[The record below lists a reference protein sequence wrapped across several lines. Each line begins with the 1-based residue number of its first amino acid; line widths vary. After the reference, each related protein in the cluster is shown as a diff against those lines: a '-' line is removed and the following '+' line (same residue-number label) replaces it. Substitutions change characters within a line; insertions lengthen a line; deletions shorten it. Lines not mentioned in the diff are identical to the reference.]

1 MEVMLFYLLLFSFSL
16 LFLILFNLR
25 SRINKNKYYSGGAR
39 LPPGPWRLPIV
50 GSMHHLIG
58 SLPHRRLTE
67 LAKRHGPLMYL
78 KLGEVSTIVVSSREV
93 ASEMMKTHD
102 LCFSDRPISPS
113 VEILSYSGKDLVF
126 SRYGEYWRQLRKLSV
141 VELLSQKRVQS
152 FRSIREEEVYKLIQ
166 SIHSHSSS
174 SLVNI
179 SEKLYLLTNDVTT
192 RAMIGNRC
200 KDQKIFLNTLDEAIE
215 ASAGFNLADLYPS
228 LNWLTSITGMTRRLK
243 RNQCKLHELFLS
255 IVRDHMENKKED
267 EEEDLLD
274 VLLRIRDDGSLDIPI
289 SIDGIKGVIFNLFGA
304 GSETSSNTMEW
315 TMSELMKNPEV
326 MNKVQAEVR
335 EHLKGKTKVTEE
347 DISGL
352 QYLKL
357 VIKETL
363 RMHAPVPLLIP
374 RECRENCELMG
385 YQVPAGTNV
394 LVNAWSIGRNP
405 EYWDEPLVFK
415 PERFEGSSISFNG
428 SCFEFIP
435 FGAGRRMCPGISFG
449 VANME
454 LALALLLYHF
464 DWKLPSGVEPQDLD
478 MTECFG
484 ITARRKSH
492 LLLWAIPRIPC
503 PSTN

>member
-78 KLGEVSTIVVSSREV
+78 KLGEVSTIVVSSRE
-93 ASEMMKTHD
+93 AAGEMMKTHD

-113 VEILSYSGKDLVF
+113 VEILSYGGKDLVF

-166 SIHSHSSS
+166 SIHSQSSS

-192 RAMIGNRC
+192 RAMIGNQC
-200 KDQKIFLNTLDEAIE
+200 KDQKIFLKTLDEAIE

-228 LNWLTSITGMTRRLK
+228 LKWLTSITAMTRRLK

-289 SIDGIKGVIFNLFGA
+289 SIDGIKGVIFVWFNLIFYY
-304 GSETSSNTMEW
+304 N
-315 TMSELMKNPEV
+315 
-326 MNKVQAEVR
+326 
-335 EHLKGKTKVTEE
+335 
-347 DISGL
+347 
-352 QYLKL
+352 
-357 VIKETL
+357 
-363 RMHAPVPLLIP
+363 
-374 RECRENCELMG
+374 
-385 YQVPAGTNV
+385 
-394 LVNAWSIGRNP
+394 
-405 EYWDEPLVFK
+405 F
-415 PERFEGSSISFNG
+415 
-428 SCFEFIP
+428 
-435 FGAGRRMCPGISFG
+435 
-449 VANME
+449 
-454 LALALLLYHF
+454 
-464 DWKLPSGVEPQDLD
+464 
-478 MTECFG
+478 
-484 ITARRKSH
+484 
-492 LLLWAIPRIPC
+492 
-503 PSTN
+503 

>member
-1 MEVMLFYLLLFSFSL
+1 ML
-16 LFLILFNLR
+16 
-25 SRINKNKYYSGGAR
+25 
-39 LPPGPWRLPIV
+39 
-50 GSMHHLIG
+50 
-58 SLPHRRLTE
+58 
-67 LAKRHGPLMYL
+67 
-78 KLGEVSTIVVSSREV
+78 
-93 ASEMMKTHD
+93 
-102 LCFSDRPISPS
+102 
-113 VEILSYSGKDLVF
+113 
-126 SRYGEYWRQLRKLSV
+126 Q
-141 VELLSQKRVQS
+141 
-152 FRSIREEEVYKLIQ
+152 
-166 SIHSHSSS
+166 
-174 SLVNI
+174 
-179 SEKLYLLTNDVTT
+179 
-192 RAMIGNRC
+192 
-200 KDQKIFLNTLDEAIE
+200 
-215 ASAGFNLADLYPS
+215 
-228 LNWLTSITGMTRRLK
+228 
-243 RNQCKLHELFLS
+243 
-255 IVRDHMENKKED
+255 
-267 EEEDLLD
+267 
-274 VLLRIRDDGSLDIPI
+274 
-289 SIDGIKGVIFNLFGA
+289 NLFGA

-315 TMSELMKNPEV
+315 TMSELMRNPEV

-374 RECRENCELMG
+374 RECREDCELMG

-464 DWKLPSGVEPQDLD
+464 DWKLPSGVEPHDLD